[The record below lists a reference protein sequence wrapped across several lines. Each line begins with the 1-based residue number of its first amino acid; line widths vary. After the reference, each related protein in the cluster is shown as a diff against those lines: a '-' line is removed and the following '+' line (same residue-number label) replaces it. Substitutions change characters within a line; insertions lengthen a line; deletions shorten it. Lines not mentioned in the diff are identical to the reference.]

1 MDIPLCTVLFDARK
15 EKASAVLFCPVADE
29 EQLKGFVT
37 IVKQL
42 EDYKKVD
49 YLFLYRKGFMIKH
62 KSGLFN
68 GLSAIHAV
76 ENLPLG
82 SSGAFF
88 IGTYALFREGYE
100 VILIADTDAMPGSK
114 RILPILLQKALQLH
128 KVIAPFNTPKENTA
142 PTKTYVINHWGAFPR
157 SVFEKAGFYTP
168 YMWCGGEDYD
178 LMSRLNKT
186 GLLLPLTDV
195 FIYHPRAGYTIFH
208 KMVEKKKFYPYV
220 AGLMKVFLF
229 HSERDIFAALKFFT
243 WFVFYAFFGDVF
255 SDRDIFMMLS
265 KCNKFTTE
273 YDFADSIARVE
284 IKRIK
289 ERAAFPSSFFGKIL
303 KEPKLL
309 FSLLFFK
316 EAGIYTDKIRLKISR
331 VELFAGIIKALFL
344 VPFRFAQAI
353 LAFIKW
359 KKERKKVVYPINVK
373 NAKEAI
379 EIYKRLVTEKKL

>member
-1 MDIPLCTVLFDARK
+1 MYIPLCTVLFDGRK
-15 EKASAVLFCPVADE
+15 EKATAALFCPVADE
-29 EQLKGFVT
+29 DQLKGFVT
-37 IVKQL
+37 TVKKL

-49 YLFLYRKGFMIKH
+49 YLFLYRKGFMVNH
-62 KSGLFN
+62 KSRLFN

-88 IGTYALFREGYE
+88 VGTYALFREGYE
-100 VILIADTDAMPGSK
+100 VILIADTDAIPSSK
-114 RILPILLQKALQLH
+114 RMLPVLLQKALKLH
-128 KVIAPFNTPKENTA
+128 KVIVPFNIPKESTA
-142 PTKTYVINHWGAFPR
+142 PAKNYVINQWGAFPR

-168 YMWCGGEDYD
+168 YMWRGGEDYD
-178 LMSRLNKT
+178 FMTRLNKS
-186 GLLLPLTDV
+186 GLLLQLTNV

-229 HSERDIFAALKFFT
+229 HSERDLFAALKFFA
-243 WFVFYAFFGDVF
+243 WFMFYAFFGDAF

-265 KCNKFTTE
+265 KCNQFTTE
-273 YDFADSIARVE
+273 YNFTEPISKVE

-289 ERAAFPSSFFGKIL
+289 NRAAFQSSFFDKIL

-316 EAGIYTDKIRLKISR
+316 EARVYTDEIRLKMSR
-331 VELFAGIIKALFL
+331 VELFAGMLKALFL
-344 VPFRFAQAI
+344 APFRFAQAV

-379 EIYKRLVTEKKL
+379 EIYKKLIIEKKL